1 MEHKRYNERLQ
12 QEMTVNER
20 RLNDHAFKAQQRKDL
35 NEIPYKLPGIKRYGD
50 ERQDKIIE

>member
-1 MEHKRYNERLQ
+1 
-12 QEMTVNER
+12 MTMNER
-20 RLNDHAFKAQQRKDL
+20 RINDHAFKAQQRKDL